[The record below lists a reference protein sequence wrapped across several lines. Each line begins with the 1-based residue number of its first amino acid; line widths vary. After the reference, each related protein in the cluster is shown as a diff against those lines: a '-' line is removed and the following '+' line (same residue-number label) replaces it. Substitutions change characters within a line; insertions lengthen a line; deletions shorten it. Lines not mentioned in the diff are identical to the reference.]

1 MTATATVSPYLERSV
16 PFEVTRSTED
26 GGDGLTFEGYA
37 AVFDSPTRIDS
48 WEGMFDEKIA
58 RGAFKKTIR
67 ERTPVLQFDHGRHA
81 IVGSIPIGSIRELRE
96 DERGLFVQARLA
108 SNWLIEPVREAIGN
122 GSVNGMSFRFETVKD
137 EWYDAEG
144 KRITDVD
151 ELMRLL
157 WDAGDRGPL
166 SRTLREVKVPELGPV
181 VFPAYPDTTASVR
194 SRQVARQIA
203 REIVADEH
211 LVRRVR
217 ANLAAAQPMQLPDD
231 EMPAEEA
238 REVALAL
245 LFPEG
250 VAETEAS
257 VSVRDE
263 STVDSEHDERDAH
276 SLETVDSPV
285 DSSVDSNCQDDSVM
299 IATSEVGRSSNDQ
312 THSDSEA
319 PDAGEPP
326 LGHSDTRSEDEPPLG
341 HSEPGADATPNEA
354 ARNTTPPGPTFLQMA
369 QKEERLAALR
379 HDAARFRAA
388 VANASAK
395 SERYVDA

>member
-1 MTATATVSPYLERSV
+1 MTTAIVSPYLERSV

-48 WEGMFDEKIA
+48 WEGVFDEKIA

-137 EWYDAEG
+137 DWHDAEG
-144 KRITDVD
+144 KRITDFD

-194 SRQVARQIA
+194 TRQLARAIA
-203 REIVADEH
+203 TDEH
-211 LVRRVR
+211 LVRRLR
-217 ANLAAAQPMQLPDD
+217 ATLATSHPMQLPDGQL
-231 EMPAEEA
+231 PAEEI
-238 REVALAL
+238 REVACAL
-245 LFPEG
+245 LFPER
-250 VAETEAS
+250 VVESAEP
-257 VSVRDE
+257 VPVRE
-263 STVDSEHDERDAH
+263 EPTVDCAQNERSETSE
-276 SLETVDSPV
+276 EPV
-285 DSSVDSNCQDDSVM
+285 DSAPADSPGDSDCQDGSVM
-299 IATSEVGRSSNDQ
+299 IGTSEVGRSSDDQ
-312 THSDSEA
+312 SHSDTEA
-319 PDAGEPP
+319 TDAGEPP
-326 LGHSDTRSEDEPPLG
+326 LGHSETRSEDEPPLG
-341 HSEPGADATPNEA
+341 HSEPGADATPDEEA

-379 HDAARFRAA
+379 HDAARFRAV